1 MIVRALDLLHSK
13 VLPAAVSKYTTC
25 HGTRPNPSPPTIS
38 ILKIVVITTLH
49 LLKQQEDISQ
59 SITTIHFTVT
69 KALQYTG
76 HNDIN

>member
-38 ILKIVVITTLH
+38 ILKIFVITTRPTPTQTARGQLASQLQQFI
-49 LLKQQEDISQ
+49 LL
-59 SITTIHFTVT
+59 
-69 KALQYTG
+69 
-76 HNDIN
+76 